1 MVTRILDPTIRT
13 TAATSATA
21 PLAPRPP
28 QLAGATLGLLANGK
42 SNGMVLLDRLA
53 EILSERHGVAG
64 VVRVAKTN
72 ASVPVTDEQAEPLVK
87 GCAAV
92 VTAIGD

>member
-1 MVTRILDPTIRT
+1 MTRILDPTLRT
-13 TAATSATA
+13 VRVAGVV

-28 QLAGATLGLLANGK
+28 RLAGASIGLLANGK
-42 SNGMVLLDRLA
+42 SNAMTLLDRVA
-53 EILSERHGVAG
+53 QILGERHAIEE

-72 ASVPVTDEQAEPLVK
+72 ASVPVTEEEAEALLK
-87 GCAAV
+87 RCGAV